1 LQQYGTSGRYASA
14 LYVAAAK
21 ANVLAAVEGEVQ
33 QVRGARER
41 AIERARRD
49 GGTRDERGLKLTCIA
64 CCVVLCR

>member
-33 QVRGARER
+33 QVRDARER
-41 AIERARRD
+41 SIDARGERRGNARR
-49 GGTRDERGLKLTCIA
+49 ERFETDVYRV
-64 CCVVLCR
+64 CVHLCR